1 MAITGV
7 IFDFNGTLFFD
18 THLHNQAWDIFLKK
32 YSFAL
37 TDEEKNF
44 KIHGKN
50 NAEIMSNLFS
60 KDLSKDDI
68 KTLSIEKEDI
78 YQSLC
83 LKEKMELAPG
93 VLDFLEYLDKNNIP
107 FTIATASDLY
117 NLQFYFEH
125 LELKKYFD
133 LDQIVYSNGKIKSKP
148 HPEIFLKAMDVLN
161 IDASETLIF
170 EDSTSGILAAQNS
183 RAKKIIIVDSA
194 NNDYS
199 KWNYDV
205 ITSFKEIDTS
215 IFKK

>member
-1 MAITGV
+1 MEIKGV

-18 THLHNQAWDIFLKK
+18 THLHNRAWDIFLERH
-32 YSFAL
+32 SFAL
-37 TDEEKNF
+37 TDEEKNY

-60 KDLSKDDI
+60 RDLSKNDI

-93 VLDFLEYLDKNNIP
+93 VLDFLEYLDKNQIP

-117 NLQFYFEH
+117 NLLFYFEY
-125 LELKKYFD
+125 LELEKYFD
-133 LDQIVYSNGKIKSKP
+133 LDRIVYSNGKIKSKP
-148 HPEIFLKAMDVLN
+148 DPEIFLKAMDVLKIN
-161 IDASETLIF
+161 ASEALIF
-170 EDSTSGILAAQNS
+170 EDSTSGILAAENS
-183 RAKKIIIVDSA
+183 KAKKIIIVDSA
-194 NNDYS
+194 ENDYS
-199 KWNYDV
+199 RWNYDI
-205 ITSFKEIDTS
+205 ITSFDEIDTA

>member
-1 MAITGV
+1 MAIKGV

-32 YSFAL
+32 HSIAL
-37 TDEEKNF
+37 TDEEKNV

-60 KDLSKDDI
+60 KDLSEDDI

>member
-1 MAITGV
+1 MEIKGI

-18 THLHNQAWDIFLKK
+18 THLHNQAWDIFLKRH
-32 YSFAL
+32 SFAL

-68 KTLSIEKEDI
+68 KTLSVEKEDI

-93 VLDFLEYLDKNNIP
+93 VLDFLEYLNKNHIP
-107 FTIATASDLY
+107 YTIATASDLY
-117 NLQFYFEH
+117 NLQFYFEYLK
-125 LELKKYFD
+125 LEKYFD
-133 LDQIVYSNGKIKSKP
+133 LDRIVYSNGKIKSKP
-148 HPEIFLKAMDVLN
+148 HPEIFLKAMDVLK
-161 IDASETLIF
+161 IDASEALIF
-170 EDSTSGILAAQNS
+170 EDSTSGILAAKNS
-183 RAKKIIIVDSA
+183 NAKKIIIVDSA
-194 NNDYS
+194 KNDYS

-205 ITSFKEIDTS
+205 ITSFDEIDTS

>member
-32 YSFAL
+32 HSFAL

-93 VLDFLEYLDKNNIP
+93 VLDFLEYLDKNQIP

-170 EDSTSGILAAQNS
+170 EDSTSGILAAENS
-183 RAKKIIIVDSA
+183 KAKKIIIVDSA

-199 KWNYDV
+199 KWNYDI
-205 ITSFKEIDTS
+205 ITSFDEIDTA

>member
-1 MAITGV
+1 MVIKGV

-32 YSFAL
+32 HSFAL
-37 TDEEKNF
+37 TDEEKNV

-50 NAEIMSNLFS
+50 NSEIMSNLFS

-68 KTLSIEKEDI
+68 ETLSIEKEDI

-83 LKEKMELAPG
+83 LKEKMALAPG

-148 HPEIFLKAMDVLN
+148 HPEIFLKAMDVLK
-161 IDASETLIF
+161 IDACETLIF
-170 EDSTSGILAAQNS
+170 EDSTSGILAAENS
-183 RAKKIIIVDSA
+183 KAKKIIIVDSA

-205 ITSFKEIDTS
+205 ITSFDEIDTS

>member
-1 MAITGV
+1 MEIKGV

-18 THLHNQAWDIFLKK
+18 THLHNQAWDIFLERH
-32 YSFAL
+32 SFAL
-37 TDEEKNF
+37 TDEEKNY

-60 KDLSKDDI
+60 RDLSKNDI

-93 VLDFLEYLDKNNIP
+93 VLDFLEYLDKNQIP

-117 NLQFYFEH
+117 NLLFYFEY
-125 LELKKYFD
+125 LELEKYFD
-133 LDQIVYSNGKIKSKP
+133 LDRIVYSNGKIKSKP
-148 HPEIFLKAMDVLN
+148 DPEIFLKAMDVLKIN
-161 IDASETLIF
+161 ASEALIF
-170 EDSTSGILAAQNS
+170 EDSTSGILAAENS
-183 RAKKIIIVDSA
+183 KAKKIIIVDSA
-194 NNDYS
+194 ENDYS
-199 KWNYDV
+199 RWNYDI
-205 ITSFKEIDTS
+205 ITSFDEIDTA

>member
-1 MAITGV
+1 MAIKGV

-18 THLHNQAWDIFLKK
+18 THLHNQAWDVFLKK
-32 YSFAL
+32 HSFTL

-60 KDLSKDDI
+60 KDLSEDDI

-170 EDSTSGILAAQNS
+170 EDSASGILAAENS

>member
-1 MAITGV
+1 MAIKGV
-7 IFDFNGTLFFD
+7 VFDFNGTLFFD
-18 THLHNQAWDIFLKK
+18 THLHNQAWDIFLNRH
-32 YSFAL
+32 SFAL

-60 KDLSKDDI
+60 KDLSESDI
-68 KTLSIEKEDI
+68 QALSIEKEDI
-78 YQSLC
+78 YQTLC

-93 VLDFLEYLDKNNIP
+93 VLDFLDYLEKIQIP

-125 LELKKYFD
+125 LKLEKYFD
-133 LDQIVYSNGKIKSKP
+133 FDRIVYSNGKIKSKP
-148 HPEIFLKAMDVLN
+148 HPEIFLKAMEVLK

-170 EDSTSGILAAQNS
+170 EYSTSGILAAENS
-183 RAKKIIIVDSA
+183 KAKKIIIVNSA
-194 NNDYS
+194 ENDYS

-205 ITSFKEIDTS
+205 ITSFDEIDTS
-215 IFKK
+215 IFSK

>member
-1 MAITGV
+1 MAIKGV

-32 YSFAL
+32 HSIAL
-37 TDEEKNF
+37 TDEEKNV

-60 KDLSKDDI
+60 KDLSEDDI
-68 KTLSIEKEDI
+68 KTLSIQKEDI

-83 LKEKMELAPG
+83 LKEKMALAPG
-93 VLDFLEYLDKNNIP
+93 VLDFLEYLDKNQIP

>member
-1 MAITGV
+1 MAIKGV
-7 IFDFNGTLFFD
+7 VFDFNGTLFFD
-18 THLHNQAWDIFLKK
+18 THLHNQAWDIFLNRH
-32 YSFAL
+32 SFAL

-60 KDLSKDDI
+60 KDLSESDI
-68 KTLSIEKEDI
+68 QALSIEKEDI
-78 YQSLC
+78 YQTLC

-93 VLDFLEYLDKNNIP
+93 VLDFLDYLEKIQIP

-125 LELKKYFD
+125 LKLEKYFD
-133 LDQIVYSNGKIKSKP
+133 FDRIVYSNGKIKSKP
-148 HPEIFLKAMDVLN
+148 HPEIFLKAMEVLK

-170 EDSTSGILAAQNS
+170 EDSTSGILAAENS
-183 RAKKIIIVDSA
+183 KAKKIIIVNSA
-194 NNDYS
+194 ENDYS

-205 ITSFKEIDTS
+205 ITSFDEIDTS
-215 IFKK
+215 IFSK

>member
-1 MAITGV
+1 MEIKGV

-18 THLHNQAWDIFLKK
+18 THLHNQAWDVFLRKH
-32 YSFAL
+32 SLAL

-60 KDLSKDDI
+60 KDLSEDDI

-170 EDSTSGILAAQNS
+170 EDSASGILAAENS

>member
-18 THLHNQAWDIFLKK
+18 THLHNQAWDVFLRKH
-32 YSFAL
+32 SLAL